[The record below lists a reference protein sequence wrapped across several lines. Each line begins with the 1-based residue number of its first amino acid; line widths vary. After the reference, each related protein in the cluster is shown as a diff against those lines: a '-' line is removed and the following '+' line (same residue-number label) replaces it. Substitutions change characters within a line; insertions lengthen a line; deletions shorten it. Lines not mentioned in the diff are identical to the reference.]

1 MRRRIFK
8 SLLISALM
16 SSCLIASNTYAQGN
30 DKQQAIYRVIDSVI
44 RPLMEKDQIP
54 GMAVAVTIDGESYVY
69 NYGVVSLKTRQPVTD
84 KTLFEIGS
92 ASKTF
97 TATLA
102 SYAQVKG
109 KLELTDSASKYLPSL
124 RGSSF
129 DNASLINL
137 GTHTAGGLPL
147 QVPDAIHNDNQ
158 LTDYFR
164 QWKPSY
170 AASTYRVYSNPSIG
184 LLGMIAARSINEP
197 FDDAI
202 EKKLFPMLGVT
213 HSYINVPPDQMK
225 DYAQGYTKQGAP
237 IRLNAGVLS
246 SEAYGIKASA
256 PDMIR
261 FVEVNMGIVKVDG
274 ELQRAINETHTGYFK
289 AGEITQDLIWEQYP
303 YPVDLKTLLAGNSD
317 SMAYQATKA
326 IALNPTLRPE
336 ANAFI
341 NKTGSTNG
349 FATYV
354 AFVPARKLG
363 IVMLANKNYPIAQR
377 VTAAYQIL
385 TRLGGQAGR
394 QN

>member
-1 MRRRIFK
+1 MRCGIFK
-8 SLLISALM
+8 RFLFSTLLFSG
-16 SSCLIASNTYAQGN
+16 LIASSTYGESN
-30 DKQQAIYRVIDSVI
+30 DKQAKISRVMDSVI
-44 RPLMEKDQIP
+44 RPLMQEYRIP
-54 GMAVAVTIDGESYVY
+54 GMAVAVIVDGKSYFY
-69 NYGVVSLKTRQPVTD
+69 NYGVASLKTRQPITD

-92 ASKTF
+92 DSKTF

-109 KLELTDSASKYLPSL
+109 KLALSDSASRYLPSL

-129 DNASLINL
+129 DNVSLLNL

-147 QVPDAIHNDNQ
+147 QVPAAIHNDDQ

-164 QWKPSY
+164 QWQPAY
-170 AASTYRVYSNPSIG
+170 AAGTYRVYSNPSIG
-184 LLGMIAARSINEP
+184 MLGMIAARSMNES

-202 EKKLFPMLGVT
+202 EKKLFPMLGIT
-213 HSYINVPPDQMK
+213 HSYINVPSDQMK
-225 DYAQGYTKQGAP
+225 NYAQGYTKQGAP
-237 IRLNAGVLS
+237 VRLNAGILS

-261 FVEVNMGIVKVDG
+261 FVAANMGMIKIDS

-289 AGEITQDLIWEQYP
+289 AGEITQDLIWEQFP
-303 YPVDLKTLLAGNSD
+303 NPVALTTLLAGNSD
-317 SMAYQATKA
+317 AMAYQATKV
-326 IALNPTLRPE
+326 IALNPPLQPQ

-354 AFVPARKLG
+354 AFVPAQKLG
-363 IVMLANKNYPIAQR
+363 IVMLANKNYPIGQR

-385 TRLGGQAGR
+385 TLLGGRIGP